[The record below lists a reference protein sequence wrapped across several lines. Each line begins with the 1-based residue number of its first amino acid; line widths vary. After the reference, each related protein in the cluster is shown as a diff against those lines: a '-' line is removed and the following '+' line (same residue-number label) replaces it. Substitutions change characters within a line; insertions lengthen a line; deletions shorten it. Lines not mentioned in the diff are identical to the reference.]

1 MNIVEKLIKFNLD
14 ERIEDYKLYS
24 FITKKFDYYESY
36 MKIIKKIVILLK
48 ELNKTNPID
57 AKIIYEYLLYNG
69 YLSIN
74 KKFTVTTENRV
85 LNHYIP
91 GTDIMHGSGVCININ
106 ELLKRIYEELGY
118 ISYILTCK
126 LNSGKSISH
135 YTPDIK
141 QNIGKINLGK
151 YSDLSL
157 INTIKE
163 NIIGNH
169 LITLVN
175 DSNKIILCDAANLD
189 FINLNKN
196 LKGEFLFKD
205 VKTKLLPNY
214 MGLLENNLEELKKE
228 LLKTEKI
235 DLEKVKILYENN
247 INFCK
252 NNINLLNDFH
262 EDIKNDIEI
271 VCKTLK

>member
-36 MKIIKKIVILLK
+36 MKIIKKIIILLK
-48 ELNKTNPID
+48 ELNKTSPID

-91 GTDIMHGSGVCININ
+91 GTDIMHGNGVCININ
-106 ELLKRIYEELGY
+106 ELLKRIYDELGY

-126 LNSGKSISH
+126 LKSGKIISH

-151 YSDLSL
+151 YSDLPL

-214 MGLLENNLEELKKE
+214 MGLLENNLEELKKG